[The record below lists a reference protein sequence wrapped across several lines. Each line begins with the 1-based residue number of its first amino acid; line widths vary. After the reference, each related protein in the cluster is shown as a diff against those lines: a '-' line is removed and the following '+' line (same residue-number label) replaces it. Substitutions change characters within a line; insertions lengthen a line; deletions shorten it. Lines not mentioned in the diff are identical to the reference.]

1 MKKRFL
7 FKVDLVE
14 AKNRAFVYISKKR
27 SVTITEKDVRE
38 ELRKEGYYFN
48 ELKATGKDLFVF
60 EIKKLSHRELG
71 VKNFKA
77 EEMKMTDLTL
87 SYGSSELSP
96 APEEVINPEP
106 EATEEKPKTTR
117 RRRTRRKTTKTTQT
131 SE

>member
-27 SVTITEKDVRE
+27 SVTITEKDIRE
-38 ELRKEGYYFN
+38 ELLKEGYSFN

-60 EIKKLSHRELG
+60 EIKKISHRELE

-87 SYGSSELSP
+87 SYGSSELPS

-106 EATEEKPKTTR
+106 EATEERPKTTR